1 MSASLS
7 DHVDNLSNGSHN
19 NKCTN
24 CKSGLAYMIAKDDI
38 LIFRC
43 FKCKINYK
51 IDFDK
56 ELINKFPSIYDFFE
70 GGINKFILLLRKG
83 VYPYEYMDSWNRF
96 SETSLPDK
104 KDFYSR
110 LNMKNITDI
119 EYRHVM
125 AVFKEFKMNNLGDYH
140 DLYVQNDTLLLADIF
155 ENFRN
160 MSLKTYELDPAY
172 FVSLPGF
179 AWHACLK
186 ITGVKL
192 GLITDINVLLMIE
205 NAMRGGVCHVIR
217 SYAEVNNKYMD
228 NYDENKES
236 SFLPYLDVNN
246 LYRCPMT
253 EKLPVGRFK
262 WVKNVSKIDEVFI
275 KNYDENSD
283 IGLFLK
289 G

>member
-1 MSASLS
+1 
-7 DHVDNLSNGSHN
+7 
-19 NKCTN
+19 
-24 CKSGLAYMIAKDDI
+24 MIAKDDI
-38 LIFRC
+38 LIFRY

-56 ELINKFPSIYDFFE
+56 ELINKFPSIFDFSK
-70 GGINKFILLLRKG
+70 GDINKFILLLRKG
-83 VYPYEYMDSWNRF
+83 VYPYQFMDSWNRF

-104 KDFYSR
+104 KYFYSR
-110 LNMKNITDI
+110 LNMENITDI
-119 EYRHVM
+119 DYRHVM
-125 AVFKEFKMNNLGDYH
+125 GVFKEFKMNNLGDYH
-140 DLYVQNDTLLLADIF
+140 DLHVQSNTLFLADIF

-179 AWHACLK
+179 AWHVGLK

-192 GLITDINVLLMIE
+192 ELITDINVLLMIE
-205 NAMRGGVCHVIR
+205 NGMHGGVCHVIR

-236 SFLPYLDVNN
+236 PFLPYLDANH
-246 LYRCPMT
+246 LYRCLMT
-253 EKLPVGRFK
+253 EKLSVGGFK
-262 WVKNVSKIDEVFI
+262 WVKNVSKIDEEFI

-289 G
+289 GDIEYPKELHDLHSNLPFLSK

>member
-104 KDFYSR
+104 KDF
-110 LNMKNITDI
+110 T
-119 EYRHVM
+119 V
-125 AVFKEFKMNNLGDYH
+125 V
-140 DLYVQNDTLLLADIF
+140 
-155 ENFRN
+155 
-160 MSLKTYELDPAY
+160 
-172 FVSLPGF
+172 
-179 AWHACLK
+179 
-186 ITGVKL
+186 
-192 GLITDINVLLMIE
+192 
-205 NAMRGGVCHVIR
+205 
-217 SYAEVNNKYMD
+217 
-228 NYDENKES
+228 
-236 SFLPYLDVNN
+236 
-246 LYRCPMT
+246 
-253 EKLPVGRFK
+253 
-262 WVKNVSKIDEVFI
+262 
-275 KNYDENSD
+275 
-283 IGLFLK
+283 
-289 G
+289 